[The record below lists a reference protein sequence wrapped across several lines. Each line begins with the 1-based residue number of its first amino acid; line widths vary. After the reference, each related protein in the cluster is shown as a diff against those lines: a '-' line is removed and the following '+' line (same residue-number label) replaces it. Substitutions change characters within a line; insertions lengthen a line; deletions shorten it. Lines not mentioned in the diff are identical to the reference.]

1 MDTVQLVTEEFSDV
15 LFNSLLLSSQQ
26 SIRFLQITTLTENLW
41 TIEHIDEEVPHEDK
55 GEAFP

>member
-1 MDTVQLVTEEFSDV
+1 MDTVQLVIEEFSDV

-41 TIEHIDEEVPHEDK
+41 TIEHIDEEVPHED
-55 GEAFP
+55 